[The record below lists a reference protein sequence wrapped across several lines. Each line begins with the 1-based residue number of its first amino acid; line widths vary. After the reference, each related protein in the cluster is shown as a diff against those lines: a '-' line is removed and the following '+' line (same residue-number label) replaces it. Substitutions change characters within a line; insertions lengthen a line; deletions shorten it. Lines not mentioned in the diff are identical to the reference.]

1 MAHPFYSLPL
11 VIIDETVENDVTV
24 PSCFAEILVYLHLN
38 GRRDEA
44 RAIAILIIIGMAMLA
59 DEALTHVWLHPF
71 GHVVIKDVHHTLG
84 ILHLLR
90 LAEKGTVG
98 CAYILKTGIDTGIST
113 SGVRHLLTHQIMQA
127 TLLQWTIVCETKGI
141 AILAFSL
148 KISISFIILSFFC

>member
-1 MAHPFYSLPL
+1 MCQLAHPLYSLPL

-24 PSCFAEILVYLHLN
+24 PSCFAEILVYLLLN

-84 ILHLLR
+84 ILHLLH

-113 SGVRHLLTHQIMQA
+113 SGVRHLLTPPDSAGNVPSMDNCLRNKRYSHFW
-127 TLLQWTIVCETKGI
+127 LFL
-141 AILAFSL
+141 
-148 KISISFIILSFFC
+148 